1 MEHFY
6 QWPLQSSSKTDTL
19 IIMRNRNLTSA
30 LGFKYTK
37 RIGLTS
43 ATLPFSQLQI
53 QHQTVPLRQ
62 RKWLTLKS
70 FAKSCDVKSTHWFI
84 QILSRQ
90 KHNHRWNLQ
99 VCRDHG
105 CLMALVLYKDSTAVQ
120 YLRATLFKARTMKDC
135 TVPCSKW
142 VQVQSFFQK
151 LINRQAR
158 VVNMAFKDN

>member
-6 QWPLQSSSKTDTL
+6 QWPLQSLSKIDTL
-19 IIMRNRNLTSA
+19 IIMRNRNLISA
-30 LGFKYTK
+30 LVFKFTK
-37 RIGLTS
+37 RIELTL
-43 ATLPFSQLQI
+43 AILPFFQLQA
-53 QHQTVPLRQ
+53 QQTVPLRQ

-90 KHNHRWNLQ
+90 KHNHRWYLQ
-99 VCRDHG
+99 GCRDHG
-105 CLMALVLYKDSTAVQ
+105 CLMALVLYKESTAVQ

-142 VQVQSFFQK
+142 VQVQSFSQK
-151 LINRQAR
+151 LIIRQAR
-158 VVNMAFKDN
+158 VVHMAFKDN